1 MIRIINKIFLH
12 QFQGITRFRE
22 SPIVQYYIMSTTVS
36 GLVVTGAAGITVNN
50 GATTV
55 RNNTGTTLAVTG
67 TSSYSDVV
75 SINGGATIIQG
86 NASYALQVAGPCVL
100 GNGFIVTGATV
111 MTGTATL
118 GNRLTINQGG
128 LRVAALNGST
138 LLEGAVAMNQR
149 LSVSGAAT
157 FRDALSVSGPLTV
170 SGAATFRDSLTVTKD
185 LTATTGNIVADNGGL
200 LIKDTNHNILIGTGT
215 LPTVTGS
222 YNVVITP

>member
-1 MIRIINKIFLH
+1 
-12 QFQGITRFRE
+12 
-22 SPIVQYYIMSTTVS
+22 MSTTVS

-170 SGAATFRDSLTVTKD
+170 SGAATFRDSLT
-185 LTATTGNIVADNGGL
+185 ATTGNIVADNGGL
-200 LIKDTNHNILIGTGT
+200 LIKDTNHNILIGTST

>member
-1 MIRIINKIFLH
+1 
-12 QFQGITRFRE
+12 
-22 SPIVQYYIMSTTVS
+22 MSTTVS

-138 LLEGAVAMNQR
+138 LLEGAVAMNQQ
-149 LSVSGAAT
+149 LS
-157 FRDALSVSGPLTV
+157 V
-170 SGAATFRDSLTVTKD
+170 SGAATFRDSLTV
-185 LTATTGNIVADNGGL
+185 TTGNIVADNGGL
-200 LIKDTNHNILIGTGT
+200 LIKDTNHNILIGTST